1 MLLLCILRK
10 LCAKVLLGLCCPC
23 TFQASE
29 TPDPFCNLIDGD
41 ILTATPVAKSVEA
54 QRSGVGTAHGQLML
68 NRCFEKPTALH
79 FFCKGEA
86 LMGPQR
92 QTIPVGKGSI
102 L

>member
-41 ILTATPVAKSVEA
+41 ILKHSGSTEIRCGYSTWTADA
-54 QRSGVGTAHGQLML
+54 
-68 NRCFEKPTALH
+68 
-79 FFCKGEA
+79 
-86 LMGPQR
+86 
-92 QTIPVGKGSI
+92 
-102 L
+102 